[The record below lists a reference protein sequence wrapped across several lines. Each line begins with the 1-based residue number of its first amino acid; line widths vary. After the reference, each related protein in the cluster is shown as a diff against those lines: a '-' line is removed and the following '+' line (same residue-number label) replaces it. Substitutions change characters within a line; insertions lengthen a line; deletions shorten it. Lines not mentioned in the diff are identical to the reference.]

1 MNCRSSVHRARS
13 IKSACT
19 TRIGCVRCATFAI
32 AAIFSTRE
40 HPMKP
45 AYDFAN
51 TTALRP
57 TRRGPA
63 ACGLLHHECGMGFI
77 PHD

>member
-1 MNCRSSVHRARS
+1 
-13 IKSACT
+13 
-19 TRIGCVRCATFAI
+19 
-32 AAIFSTRE
+32 
-40 HPMKP
+40 MKP
-45 AYDFAN
+45 FFDIAN

-63 ACGLLHHECGMGFI
+63 ACGLRHDECGKGFI